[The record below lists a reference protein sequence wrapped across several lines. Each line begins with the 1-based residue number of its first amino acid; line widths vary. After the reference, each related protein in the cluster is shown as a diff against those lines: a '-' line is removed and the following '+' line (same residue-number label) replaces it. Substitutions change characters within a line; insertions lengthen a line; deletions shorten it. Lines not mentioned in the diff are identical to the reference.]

1 MKKFPWAYQLRDEDG
16 RSLHQAVF
24 AYRGKLLKTKN
35 MLLATLTD
43 DQIREKDPVTTLYPF
58 AAVASGE
65 DGDLEKSFYLLRRQP
80 GVLERGTNS
89 LNKKK
94 RKRNKLS

>member
-1 MKKFPWAYQLRDEDG
+1 
-16 RSLHQAVF
+16 
-24 AYRGKLLKTKN
+24 

-43 DQIREKDPVTTLYPF
+43 DQIREKDPVTSLYPF

-65 DGDLEKSFYLLRRQP
+65 DGDLEKTFYLLRRQP
-80 GVLERGTNS
+80 GVLERGTNNS

-94 RKRNKLS
+94 RKRNESSK

>member
-1 MKKFPWAYQLRDEDG
+1 
-16 RSLHQAVF
+16 
-24 AYRGKLLKTKN
+24 

-43 DQIREKDPVTTLYPF
+43 DQIREKDPVTSLYPF

-65 DGDLEKSFYLLRRQP
+65 DGDLEKSFCRQP
-80 GVLERGTNS
+80 GVLERGTNNS

-94 RKRNKLS
+94 RKRNESSK